1 MVRCTFSPARA
12 WRPTVGARLARTL
25 GPTNDY
31 SSGRPRTPE
40 WPLRRGNEERDQCT
54 DSFSSVAV
62 TSELAFQEKT
72 SLGKLRQLFY
82 LSRTD
87 PQMTDSDVRQIL
99 RASQRNNR
107 RKDITGCLLYSGKRF
122 AQILEGEPVALDEIV
137 TKIAADKRHYQFLV
151 AIDRQ
156 VAKRT
161 FPNWSMGIL
170 YKLDLADRIEALL
183 AESNTSAE
191 RAIDLFG
198 EMNPDT
204 VMGDLL

>member
-1 MVRCTFSPARA
+1 
-12 WRPTVGARLARTL
+12 
-25 GPTNDY
+25 
-31 SSGRPRTPE
+31 
-40 WPLRRGNEERDQCT
+40 
-54 DSFSSVAV
+54 
-62 TSELAFQEKT
+62 
-72 SLGKLRQLFY
+72 
-82 LSRTD
+82 
-87 PQMTDSDVRQIL
+87 MTDSDVRQIL

-107 RKDITGCLLYSGKRF
+107 RKDITGCLLYSGKHF

-156 VAKRT
+156 VAKRK
-161 FPNWSMGIL
+161 FPNWSMGVL

-183 AESNTSAE
+183 AESNSSAE
-191 RAIDLFG
+191 CAINLFG